1 MIMRHRLFVLFYV
14 LILGALTA
22 YLYIPDA
29 TISRLLDSPVGQV
42 LTQAFNM
49 VEIIIEGIGLSLFV
63 AGLAYALFG
72 CKCKCK
78 CK

>member
-14 LILGALTA
+14 LILTALTA

-42 LTQAFNM
+42 LNLALNI
-49 VEIIIEGIGLSLFV
+49 VETVIKGTGLWLFF

-78 CK
+78 